1 VRSNCRECNCLA
13 HRCTLVKHWTPAHK
27 KLYSKKPAT
36 HLLWRQLT
44 MVRKAIAESN
54 IYSQKCLARRC
65 TLVKHWTPVH
75 KKLYSKTLASR
86 LLWQQLPRC
95 EVISFL
101 RAGAQCFPAHLCARQ
116 FRFRRLLHTPW
127 SSAVAATTSEW
138 LSFAFLWAV
147 RNAFQGHTCL
157 GRVNFAWGSARAYT
171 PTPARASA
179 TPSQPR
185 AYGEPKFGIQEPLA
199 AVFEYSAEQRDL
211 HRVSR
216 HSCSPTPTLI
226 KPASCGKL
234 QYQ

>member
-1 VRSNCRECNCLA
+1 MPTTQQVPEFIINTSLR
-13 HRCTLVKHWTPAHK
+13 K
-27 KLYSKKPAT
+27 KK
-36 HLLWRQLT
+36 
-44 MVRKAIAESN
+44 
-54 IYSQKCLARRC
+54 
-65 TLVKHWTPVH
+65 
-75 KKLYSKTLASR
+75 
-86 LLWQQLPRC
+86 
-95 EVISFL
+95 ISFL
-101 RAGAQCFPAHLCARQ
+101 RAGVQCLTRVHLRARQ

-171 PTPARASA
+171 PPLVLQPHRPSPVLTVNPNSA
-179 TPSQPR
+179 FKSPWPQSLNTVLSS
-185 AYGEPKFGIQEPLA
+185 GICTG
-199 AVFEYSAEQRDL
+199 SADT
-211 HRVSR
+211 